1 MPKKSL
7 GISLPEEVIALA
19 DRNIKAADCRSRN
32 EFIEAA
38 IRFYA
43 EYLSLDDSRTIVP
56 IHLQNAVKHA
66 VDLAENRASK
76 VLFKNAV
83 AVQML
88 SELTLRL
95 YEFTETEL
103 EDIEQKAFDEVRQYN
118 GMLNMEQTMR
128 RLKRSQLSTRE
139 E

>member
-7 GISLPEEVIALA
+7 GISLPAEVVELA
-19 DRNIKAADCRSRN
+19 DRCQKAADCRSRN

-56 IHLQNAVKHA
+56 IHLQNAIKHA
-66 VDLAENRASK
+66 VDLAENRMSK

-83 AVQML
+83 SVQML
-88 SELTLRL
+88 SELLLRL
-95 YEFTETEL
+95 YEYGDDVL
-103 EDIEQKAFDEVRQYN
+103 ENIEQTAFDEVRQYN
-118 GMLNMEQTMR
+118 GMLNTEQTMR
-128 RLKRSQLSTRE
+128 RLKR
-139 E
+139 